1 MHVWTGPQSHSKPVL
16 FMWFWKFTPTTSM
29 LALWTG
35 LLSLV
40 GLMYIKV
47 IAMKNC
53 NFHIA
58 SFQVITAAQLAVWL
72 IVA

>member
-1 MHVWTGPQSHSKPVL
+1 MHVWAGPQSHSL
-16 FMWFWKFTPTTSM
+16 MWFWKFTPTTSM